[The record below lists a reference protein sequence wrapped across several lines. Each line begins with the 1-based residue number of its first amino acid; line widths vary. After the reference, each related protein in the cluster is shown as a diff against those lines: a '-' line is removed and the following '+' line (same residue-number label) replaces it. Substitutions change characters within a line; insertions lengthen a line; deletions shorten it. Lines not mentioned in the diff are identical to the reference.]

1 MGRRSNWHHD
11 EDSICNS
18 GVSIYE
24 RCLDVNP
31 CRKQKGA
38 IDVNR
43 FSWSKNANYGRSN
56 AKFSKEN
63 ANSNDGFR
71 PIVRDGQDIIMKPSL
86 YEKMCL
92 MKNFRNAYKK
102 ARKGKGSKWYV
113 KEFNKDLEKNLLQ
126 LQKELLNMT
135 YEPKPLKQFTI
146 KDPKT
151 RVISASNFRDRVV
164 HHALCNMIEPI
175 FEKAFIWDSYANRKG
190 KGTHAALKRFDLF
203 KRKISRNGKQLPDA
217 DDKNH
222 VYGYVL
228 KADVRHYFDS
238 VDHEIMIHVIN
249 RRIKDERILWLIR
262 KILDN
267 HNCKIHGKGMPIGN
281 LTSQFFANVYLNE
294 LDYFVKHKL
303 RAKYYIRYVD
313 DFVILSRSKTQ
324 LESYKSEINE
334 FLKSIKLE
342 LHPQKSNI
350 IPLRSGVNFLGF
362 RVFYKHRLLKKSNI
376 RQIKQ
381 RLEYFQQLYKDGV
394 LEKSDILTSLEGWNA
409 YAIHANT
416 YKLRKQM
423 TRKLKEKLNIE

>member
-1 MGRRSNWHHD
+1 
-11 EDSICNS
+11 
-18 GVSIYE
+18 
-24 RCLDVNP
+24 
-31 CRKQKGA
+31 
-38 IDVNR
+38 
-43 FSWSKNANYGRSN
+43 
-56 AKFSKEN
+56 
-63 ANSNDGFR
+63 
-71 PIVRDGQDIIMKPSL
+71 
-86 YEKMCL
+86 